1 MYLKRL
7 DIKNFR
13 VFDEEGVSLIFNQG
27 VNAII
32 GENNSGKSS
41 VIDAIRIAYS
51 TVTYKKDI
59 FFSKSDFHVNEDGT
73 TADYAQFDV
82 FLEDVPKRLVEIWNP
97 QSESGKGGDFHIKF
111 EKYIAPSGMEKVRS
125 VYWGFGTEGNSLT
138 TDTFE
143 ATDVVF
149 LGALRDSE
157 NEMKPSKN
165 SKLAQLLRNMVPEE
179 EIRKELVQI
188 LTDANNSLL
197 EKDQLIKTK
206 TTINKNLAKIEQEF
220 LNQQIDIGLVEPRFD
235 SIASSLRAWL
245 KPKWLLINKSDSV
258 YEKATEYY
266 QNHKEI
272 KKMQADTRGIY
283 FESSILED
291 QMDIDAEVS
300 SRIKELANS
309 SFELYQ
315 NGLGYNNLL
324 FMSAVIGDMAIEKG
338 GIYHNLLLIEEPEAH
353 LHPQLQELV
362 HSFLEDANR
371 NDSNIQIIYTS
382 HSPTLASKI
391 DIENINLIYE
401 CGHEK
406 FCLPFSKAK
415 LNENN
420 KKYLQRYLDV
430 TKSQMFFARGILFV
444 EGISEAIL
452 IPEMAKALDRPL
464 EKYAVELVNVDSVA
478 FKPFVNL
485 FSSEQV
491 KTCFKKVSIIT
502 DDDRCS
508 KKNEKDYISKDF
520 DFDNVS
526 SEIVANLENGQP
538 SDRYK
543 KLETL
548 CSGTEINI
556 FSAYKTLEY
565 ALCCSENNIYHMV
578 EAIKNCYVDLGPKL
592 EEKIATLSELSEKA
606 ACVWLFIRTRDK
618 CKGAVAQYISQVI
631 SDQKKQKDNKKTIEK
646 EFIIPEYLK
655 DAIYSVTEKKL

>member
-1 MYLKRL
+1 M
-7 DIKNFR
+7 
-13 VFDEEGVSLIFNQG
+13 
-27 VNAII
+27 
-32 GENNSGKSS
+32 
-41 VIDAIRIAYS
+41 
-51 TVTYKKDI
+51 
-59 FFSKSDFHVNEDGT
+59 
-73 TADYAQFDV
+73 
-82 FLEDVPKRLVEIWNP
+82 
-97 QSESGKGGDFHIKF
+97 
-111 EKYIAPSGMEKVRS
+111 
-125 VYWGFGTEGNSLT
+125 
-138 TDTFE
+138 
-143 ATDVVF
+143 
-149 LGALRDSE
+149 
-157 NEMKPSKN
+157 
-165 SKLAQLLRNMVPEE
+165 
-179 EIRKELVQI
+179 
-188 LTDANNSLL
+188 
-197 EKDQLIKTK
+197 
-206 TTINKNLAKIEQEF
+206 
-220 LNQQIDIGLVEPRFD
+220 
-235 SIASSLRAWL
+235 
-245 KPKWLLINKSDSV
+245 
-258 YEKATEYY
+258 
-266 QNHKEI
+266 
-272 KKMQADTRGIY
+272 
-283 FESSILED
+283 
-291 QMDIDAEVS
+291 
-300 SRIKELANS
+300 
-309 SFELYQ
+309 
-315 NGLGYNNLL
+315 
-324 FMSAVIGDMAIEKG
+324 
-338 GIYHNLLLIEEPEAH
+338 LIEEPEAH

-401 CGHEK
+401 YGHK
-406 FCLPFSKAK
+406 KYCLPFSEAK
-415 LNENN
+415 LNEDN

-464 EKYAVELVNVDSVA
+464 EKYAVVLVNVDSVA
-478 FKPFVNL
+478 FKPFVNI

-520 DFDNVS
+520 DYDNVS

-543 KLETL
+543 ELETL
-548 CSGTEINI
+548 CSETEINI

-578 EAIKNCYVDLGPKL
+578 EAIKTCYVELGL
-592 EEKIATLSELSEKA
+592 ELEKKVASLSKLSEKS

-631 SDQKKQKDNKKTIEK
+631 SDQKKQKNNKETIEK